1 MALKLTVTPSTQYIE
16 DSINVK
22 ITGGTI
28 PNNLV
33 FFVEVWKYQGDID
46 GNYGRDAYVQDN
58 NLSSNFNFVC
68 PNSAEQTPSGYN
80 YGLPDVYQVDFTKNT
95 SKLNV
100 AFTLYQNQQEIAKV
114 RKTMYIKPD
123 PPTFDVTP
131 TYEDI
136 NSDSLT
142 LTNDNQMIVTGL
154 SKLQISNIN
163 VSPKKYGNITKIK
176 VNGIEYSYPEVHE
189 NGILLDLQK
198 EKLSGPWLY
207 MDAIDSRGFSNR
219 LPIAN
224 VSKFKIAYQVPKIN
238 EFLVERDG
246 VSETTALK
254 AKGYYSEGYQVG
266 ANNLNASYTY
276 KENISEAISHDGIT
290 SLTITKSALREYED
304 FLEILNQFNNP
315 TYQVDENNLQYY
327 DKQTFENGI
336 DILFSTAISY
346 NNNYT
351 QEYLQADYDNANE
364 RYYCK
369 SGGYNGSWKAFWQHT
384 LEILYNVI
392 YENGGNYE
400 FEIESYIQGD
410 TQNGFSIDKTFET
423 SLHISDKFEL
433 TTLSSE
439 AFLPTAIPAI
449 DVYKDKVAFHGLFD
463 ENVETDI
470 QLNGGVSINGV
481 PVFEEQILWQ
491 DFGPTRGIFLLGNQ
505 FANLSKKISETKRGI
520 VMVWSVFNTSTNISE
535 DWGWNVFYIP
545 KSMVSLSTGSGF
557 THIMATGKFENIG
570 TKYFYVQDNRILGNA
585 GNADT
590 GTKNGITFANNK
602 FALRYIIEV

>member
-22 ITGGTI
+22 FTGGNIPNNSNFNITAWLTRTPSTGDSGIVLYDSDKNAGGTI
-28 PNNLV
+28 PT
-33 FFVEVWKYQGDID
+33 
-46 GNYGRDAYVQDN
+46 
-58 NLSSNFNFVC
+58 NFNVKFNDDRLRWVYSNLNWG
-68 PNSAEQTPSGYN
+68 NSHNKLEIQFELAVPDRGTYKT
-80 YGLPDVYQVDFTKNT
+80 GL
-95 SKLNV
+95 
-100 AFTLYQNQQEIAKV
+100 EIW
-114 RKTMYIKPD
+114 RTFYIKPD
-123 PPTFDVTP
+123 SPTFDNIP
-131 TYEDI
+131 TYKDI
-136 NSDSLT
+136 NSDSLI

-163 VSPKKYGNITKIK
+163 VSPKKYGDITKIK

-246 VSETTALK
+246 VSETTVLK

-266 ANNLNASYTY
+266 ANNLKASYTY
-276 KENISEAISHDGIT
+276 KENISEAMSHDGIT
-290 SLTITKSALREYED
+290 SLAITKSALLEYEN

-336 DILFSTAISY
+336 DVLFSTAISY

-369 SGGYNGSWKAFWQHT
+369 SGGYNGSWKVFWQHT

-423 SLHISDKFEL
+423 SLYISDRFEL
-433 TTLSSE
+433 ATLSSKS
-439 AFLPTAIPAI
+439 FLPTAIPAI
-449 DVYKDKVAFHGLFD
+449 DVYKDKVALHSIFD
-463 ENVETDI
+463 NTLDSNVQI
-470 QLNGGVSINGV
+470 NGGNAYGEFLLYEGNTNGNVTLSDNASNYNYIEIFYTDNNNSLLNSTKILTENGKSFLLNFINNYKNTSGTLYTYLYIKKMTINNNILTKTLETYFQINGTN
-481 PVFEEQILWQ
+481 PAQVFESNYIY
-491 DFGPTRGIFLLGNQ
+491 I
-505 FANLSKKISETKRGI
+505 TKVVG
-520 VMVWSVFNTSTNISE
+520 
-535 DWGWNVFYIP
+535 Y
-545 KSMVSLSTGSGF
+545 K
-557 THIMATGKFENIG
+557 
-570 TKYFYVQDNRILGNA
+570 
-585 GNADT
+585 
-590 GTKNGITFANNK
+590 
-602 FALRYIIEV
+602 